1 MRTRAV
7 KVTFLI
13 SVAALLAVAAP
24 ATPRVE
30 SAGIDPTAGFTSDLA
45 GPASHRSIVPAGG
58 GLREEARRRETQAAP
73 ITPADY
79 GRWESL
85 GGGELSPD
93 GGWLAVSIR
102 RVDGTGELQLHE
114 LAAAGGEPVAI
125 ENGAR
130 PMFSSDSAWL
140 AYQIGFSEDEQER
153 LREEDEPIRNKMGL
167 RNLAS
172 GEAEV
177 FEAVA
182 GFGFA
187 DGGRFLA
194 IRGYTPEEAEAA
206 DLIVRSL
213 ASGSSI
219 NFGNIAE
226 YAWQG
231 EGTLLAMT
239 VATSGGA
246 GNGVQ
251 VYDAATGVLRVLD
264 SGDATFEGAT
274 WREDADDLA
283 VLRSIEDEAHEEPT
297 HLLLAWRGLEAAL
310 GGGAVAAATPA
321 ARLRFDHREA
331 AGFPAGMRVVEHRAP
346 QWSDDGRAI
355 FFGIREWPEKPA
367 TGEEADESGAEG
379 AQDAAGGE
387 SGGAAGAGG
396 QAAGGQGLVGQDEGG
411 TGGQQEATEDDE
423 PEPADVDVWHAR
435 DERIIPMQKLQEQRD
450 RSRSYLS
457 VWHVNEDRFVRLGG
471 DVDESIGV
479 LAGDRHATETD
490 RKPYMFDG
498 MFGRRW
504 FDVDLID
511 VATGERT
518 GVVDRVRYFS
528 GGSADGRYLLYF
540 KDDHHFAY
548 EIASGEHRNLT
559 AALPSSFVDDEYDY
573 PTEQKPPWG
582 VGGWAKGDAAVLL
595 YDRYDVWSVAPD
607 GSGAARI
614 TNGAAEEIEHRVIRL
629 GREEDFID
637 PAQPLWLDL
646 YGRWTKKYGYARLDP
661 PAGGGS
667 ARAAGGDTVRAA
679 GGDSNRATGGDG
691 ASGPGLAP
699 GGFSPAGPVR
709 LLFVDKNAGGLAKAD
724 DAATFA
730 YTLQG
735 FDDSPDYFVGGRDL
749 AGARQVTRTNPFQ
762 ADFAWGRSR
771 LIDYDCEF
779 GPRVQG
785 ALFYPAGY
793 EEGRRYPMI
802 TYVYELRSAT
812 VHNYSV
818 PSARSP
824 YNPAVWTSLG
834 YFVLEPDI
842 VYRDRM
848 PGTSAVE
855 CVRPALKAVV
865 ETGMV
870 DGERVGLVGHSWGGY
885 EAAYIPTRTD
895 IFAASVSGAALTNFF
910 SMFGTIHWNQGL
922 PESSHFETG
931 QARMGVPYWED
942 MEAYMRESPV
952 MGIPDL
958 QTPMLMAFG
967 DSDGTVDWH
976 QGVEMYNYAR
986 RAGKQFVMLVYAGE
1000 NHSNRE
1006 KKNQL
1011 DYHQRILDWFG
1022 HYLKGEEAK
1031 PWIIE
1036 GTSVIERN
1044 DELRRRGDGER
1055 GGGRGGR
1062 GGRGGSDSFA
1072 PEPQGS
1078 PAPVPGR

>member
-1 MRTRAV
+1 
-7 KVTFLI
+7 
-13 SVAALLAVAAP
+13 
-24 ATPRVE
+24 
-30 SAGIDPTAGFTSDLA
+30 
-45 GPASHRSIVPAGG
+45 
-58 GLREEARRRETQAAP
+58 
-73 ITPADY
+73 
-79 GRWESL
+79 
-85 GGGELSPD
+85 
-93 GGWLAVSIR
+93 
-102 RVDGTGELQLHE
+102 
-114 LAAAGGEPVAI
+114 
-125 ENGAR
+125 
-130 PMFSSDSAWL
+130 
-140 AYQIGFSEDEQER
+140 
-153 LREEDEPIRNKMGL
+153 
-167 RNLAS
+167 
-172 GEAEV
+172 
-177 FEAVA
+177 
-182 GFGFA
+182 
-187 DGGRFLA
+187 
-194 IRGYTPEEAEAA
+194 
-206 DLIVRSL
+206 
-213 ASGSSI
+213 
-219 NFGNIAE
+219 
-226 YAWQG
+226 
-231 EGTLLAMT
+231 MT

-264 SGDATFEGAT
+264 SGDATFRGAT

-283 VLRSIEDEAHEEPT
+283 VLRSIDDEAHEEPT

-310 GGGAVAAATPA
+310 GGGAPTP
-321 ARLRFDHREA
+321 LRFDHREA

-346 QWSDDGRAI
+346 QWSEDGGAI
-355 FFGIREWPEKPA
+355 FFGIREWPEKPPA
-367 TGEEADESGAEG
+367 P
-379 AQDAAGGE
+379 
-387 SGGAAGAGG
+387 
-396 QAAGGQGLVGQDEGG
+396 
-411 TGGQQEATEDDE
+411 EDDE
-423 PEPADVDVWHAR
+423 EKEAEDDAGEGEEPERADVDVWHAR
-435 DERIIPMQKLQEQRD
+435 DERIIPMQRLQEQRD

-457 VWHVNEDRFVRLGG
+457 VWHVDEDRFVRVGTDL
-471 DVDESIGV
+471 DESV
-479 LAGDRHATETD
+479 ALLAGETHATETD

-518 GVVDRVRYFS
+518 AAIERVRYFS

-540 KDDHHFAY
+540 KNDHHFAY
-548 EIASGEHRNLT
+548 EIATGAQRNLT
-559 AALPSSFVDDEYDY
+559 AGLPSSFVDEEYDY

-582 VGGWAKGDAAVLL
+582 VAGWAKDDTAVLL
-595 YDRYDVWSVAPD
+595 YDRYDVWSVGPD
-607 GSGAARI
+607 GSGAAKI
-614 TNGAAEEIEHRVIRL
+614 TDGATEQIEHRLIRL
-629 GREEDFID
+629 DREQDFID
-637 PAQPLWLDL
+637 PSQPVWLDL

-661 PAGGGS
+661 PDGVGS
-667 ARAAGGDTVRAA
+667 DH
-679 GGDSNRATGGDG
+679 
-691 ASGPGLAP
+691 AP
-699 GGFSPAGPVR
+699 GGFSTAGPQR
-709 LLFVDKNAGGLAKAD
+709 LLFVDKNAGGLARAENAD
-724 DAATFA
+724 VFA

-735 FDDSPDYFVGGRDL
+735 FDDSPDYFAGGPDL

-793 EEGRRYPMI
+793 EPGRRYPMI

-842 VYRDRM
+842 VYRDRR

-855 CVRPALKAVV
+855 CVRPAVKAAV

-870 DGERVGLVGHSWGGY
+870 DADRVGLVGHSWGGY
-885 EAAYIPTRTD
+885 EAAYLPTKTD

-910 SMFGTIHWNQGL
+910 SMFGTIHWNQGM

-942 MEAYMRESPV
+942 MEAYVRESPV

-1031 PWIIE
+1031 PWILE
-1036 GTSVIERN
+1036 GTSVIDRN
-1044 DELRRRGDGER
+1044 DELRRQ
-1055 GGGRGGR
+1055 GGREGRGRGGR
-1062 GGRGGSDSFA
+1062 G
-1072 PEPQGS
+1072 S
-1078 PAPVPGR
+1078 PNRR